1 MNETQIMQELVFA
14 YFKGRIEMV
23 EEKRLFEFI
32 QKDEQ
37 NYAQFK
43 EWEKKW
49 LVSNKADLQ
58 TGREWERIQ
67 CKIRTHEVVNSM
79 VSKSKSGVWK
89 RVDAIAAKFVLI
101 ASTLGGVESSF
112 PVKPDQCVVFEAPF
126 GEKRCDRVRR
136 SWRMYTIQRAGKMRV
151 IHYNL

>member
-43 EWEKKW
+43 EREKKW

-101 ASTLGGVESSF
+101 ASTLGGWKAAS
-112 PVKPDQCVVFEAPF
+112 P
-126 GEKRCDRVRR
+126 
-136 SWRMYTIQRAGKMRV
+136 
-151 IHYNL
+151 